1 MRFSNYIRKKTARLK
16 LSYKPYTLYFKRPFK
31 IAHGTRSSTPIV
43 IVQLEYEGLL
53 AYGEASMPPYLGE
66 SHETVIAFLKKTIGI
81 IENLK
86 YPFDLETI
94 LKEIDALAPNNTAAK
109 ACIDIA
115 LNDLIG
121 KYENKP
127 CWQLYG
133 AKKTET
139 PYTTYT
145 LGIDEPEIMK
155 QKIDEGSGYSIF
167 KVKLNGE
174 KDKECINTIRSI
186 TDKPIAIDVNQG
198 WKNKEE
204 ALEMINWLKDKN
216 VLLIEQALPK
226 NNWDD
231 AHWLFERSSLP
242 LYADESIQRLS
253 DIDKV
258 KDCFDGIN
266 IKLMKC
272 TGMHEAF
279 KMIERA
285 RELKLK
291 ILMGCMSE
299 TSCAISAAAQ
309 LTPFTD
315 YADLDGPLLIRN
327 DLFTG
332 ITFEKGKITLNDLP
346 GIGLFQKTLE
356 E

>member
-1 MRFSNYIRKKTARLK
+1 LK
-16 LSYKPYTLYFKRPFK
+16 LFYKPYTLYFKRPFK

-43 IVQLEYEGLL
+43 IVQLEYEGLF

-66 SHETVIAFLKKTIGI
+66 SHESVIMFLNKASGI
-81 IENLK
+81 LKNLK

-109 ACIDIA
+109 ASIDIA

-121 KYENKP
+121 KIENKP

-133 AKKTET
+133 ANKMDT

-145 LGIDEPEIMK
+145 LGIDEPEMMK
-155 QKIDEGSGYSIF
+155 QKIDEGNAYTIL

-174 KDKECINTIRSI
+174 KDKACINTIRSI

-279 KMIERA
+279 KMIQRA
-285 RELKLK
+285 RELNLK

-315 YADLDGPLLIRN
+315 YADLDGPLLIKN
-327 DLFTG
+327 DLFKG
-332 ITFEKGKITLNDLP
+332 ITFEKGKITLNDMP
-346 GIGLFQKTLE
+346 GIGLFQEILE